1 MIMGVRNDFDNYLTG
16 KIAERIQR
24 KAEERHLS
32 AEEVAVDLLQ
42 DALADEPN
50 FQDDTSNGRRP
61 IIEADDDFPTPEEV
75 VAKIKALGPTDPR
88 YIRPAAG
95 SLAEALRSIPH
106 DPDFDLAAWELQWAA
121 IEAEMKA
128 ITRANDIAEGRA

>member
-1 MIMGVRNDFDNYLTG
+1 MTLTITLPE
-16 KIAERIQR
+16 KMAERIQR
-24 KAEERHLS
+24 KAEESHLS
-32 AEEVAVDLLQ
+32 AEEIAVDLLQ
-42 DALADEPN
+42 GALDDEATLQAEP
-50 FQDDTSNGRRP
+50 SNGYRP
-61 IIEADDDFPTPEEV
+61 ISEPDDDFPTPEEV

-88 YIRPAAG
+88 YIRPATG

-106 DPDFDLAAWELQWAA
+106 DPDFDFATWERQWAE